1 MPFPRVLPFTIILV
15 LASAAT
21 VTGYAQTGDAL
32 LKSVTAYTPVPDA
45 SFPVPKDAVYRAVW
59 DASKGTDQPNQVDP
73 VFLSVASFLVMA
85 EEAGVPRG
93 NVQLALV
100 VHGNSA
106 RHLLQN
112 EAYRGMTG
120 ADNPNIPILEA
131 LHARGVQIIICGQ
144 SIPNRKLPADK
155 LLPFVKVSLS
165 AGFAHVTLHSQG
177 YFQF

>member
-1 MPFPRVLPFTIILV
+1 MRTSTTLV
-15 LASAAT
+15 LLLACAGT
-21 VTGYAQTGDAL
+21 VTARAQTGDAL
-32 LKSVTAYTPVPDA
+32 LRSVTSYTPVPNPG
-45 SFPVPKDAVYRAVW
+45 FPVPVDAVYRAVW
-59 DASKGTDQPNQVDP
+59 DASKGTDQPDQVDP
-73 VFLSVASFLVMA
+73 VFTSVASFLVMA
-85 EEAGVPRG
+85 EDAGVPRS

-112 EAYRGMTG
+112 EAYRAMTG
-120 ADNPNIPILEA
+120 TDNPNIPILEA
-131 LHARGVQIIICGQ
+131 LHARGVQVIICGQ

-165 AGFAHVTLHSQG
+165 ATFAHVTLHSQG